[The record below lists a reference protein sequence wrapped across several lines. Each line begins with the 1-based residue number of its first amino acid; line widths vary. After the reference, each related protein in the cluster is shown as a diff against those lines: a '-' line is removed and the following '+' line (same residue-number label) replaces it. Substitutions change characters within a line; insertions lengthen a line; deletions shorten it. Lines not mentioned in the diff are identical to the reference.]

1 MATKRKLGHGS
12 RLGRSKRTPDPG
24 TIYTTHCSRYRKCNI
39 AGTRTHGLWAVGSD
53 PTFLQLRFSHP
64 ISHRTPHYRVGNG
77 GIGWLVISQK
87 RLNVWMKRNCKIQ
100 GKMGCNGLGN
110 RCPSQKKYEPK
121 LRDIAPAE
129 SEGPIFGTGDDYRPQ
144 AADRCRVFRISQTH
158 AVCRR
163 DSGTRRSSAVGLH
176 AILLGHPLGHKVA
189 ITKRPR
195 IT

>member
-1 MATKRKLGHGS
+1 MATV
-12 RLGRSKRTPDPG
+12 RTPFENG
-24 TIYTTHCSRYRKCNI
+24 NWTTNLCNKWLAPRRRPVI
-39 AGTRTHGLWAVGSD
+39 GQSGQTRCFCNSD
-53 PTFLQLRFSHP
+53 FSHP
-64 ISHRTPHYRVGNG
+64 ISHRTPHYRVGND
-77 GIGWLVISQK
+77 GIGWLVIWQK
-87 RLNVWMKRNCKIQ
+87 RLNFGTKRNCKIQ
-100 GKMGCNGLGN
+100 DNMGCNGLGN
-110 RCPSQKKYEPK
+110 RCPSQKKCEPK

-129 SEGPIFGTGDDYRPQ
+129 SEDHIFGTGDDYRPQ